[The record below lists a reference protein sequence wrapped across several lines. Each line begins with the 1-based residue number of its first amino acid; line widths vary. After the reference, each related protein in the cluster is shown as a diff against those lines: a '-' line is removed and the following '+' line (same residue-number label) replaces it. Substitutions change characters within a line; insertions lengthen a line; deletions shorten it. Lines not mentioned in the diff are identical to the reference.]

1 MAANDNQQED
11 RGSGKS
17 EEVEEEEKTDGWL
30 TTYSDMV
37 TLLLTF
43 FVLMF
48 ALSNVD
54 QQKAMLLFAGFSRE
68 GLSAEKFAEIQA
80 MFAPSDDAEPG
91 GILPPLPTP
100 DKNADPEAGMSIP
113 ELDEL
118 EAMIKDYIAENELG
132 DTIAVV
138 YNGEY
143 LLLTLANDFWFESG
157 SAEISDEI
165 RESALVLGQLIFDNF
180 SYEKPFEVVVAG
192 HTDNVPINTVRYP
205 SNWHVSV
212 ARAVNLLEVLLE
224 DTGLEGAYFMARG
237 CGEERPIDDNETP
250 EGRQRNR
257 RAEIYISMA
266 REMMI
271 DATASF
277 EAARGR

>member
-1 MAANDNQQED
+1 MAADNQQED
-11 RGSGKS
+11 RGSGKA
-17 EEVEEEEKTDGWL
+17 EEAEEEEKTDGWL

-68 GLSAEKFAEIQA
+68 GLSAEKFAEINA
-80 MFAPSDDAEPG
+80 LFAPSDDAEEG
-91 GILPPLPTP
+91 GLLPPLPTP
-100 DKNADPEAGMSIP
+100 DPFADPDGGLANP

-118 EAMIKDYIAENELG
+118 AAMIDAYIFENSLG
-132 DTIAVV
+132 DTIALV

-157 SAEISDEI
+157 SAEISEEI

-180 SYEKPFEVVVAG
+180 SYEKPFEVIVAG
-192 HTDNVPINTVRYP
+192 HTDNVPINTVRFP

-224 DTGLEGAYFMARG
+224 NTGLEGAYFMARG
-237 CGEERPIDDNETP
+237 CGEERPIDDNETA

-266 REMMI
+266 RDMLI
-271 DATASF
+271 DAATTMNAPAS
-277 EAARGR
+277 R